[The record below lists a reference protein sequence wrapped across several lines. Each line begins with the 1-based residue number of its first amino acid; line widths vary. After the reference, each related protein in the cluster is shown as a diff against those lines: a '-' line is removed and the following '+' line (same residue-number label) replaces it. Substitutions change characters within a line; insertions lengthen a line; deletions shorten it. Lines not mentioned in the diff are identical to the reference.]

1 MLAWLTSPEN
11 RDTIVLVLPVLWAVV
26 AAVIALL
33 LYKTSESVLKGLAI
47 PGIKG
52 LRLAGS
58 AAIFV
63 VVFLLLRSSTDT
75 ASRPQ
80 GQVVAPAELT
90 NLRELAERVE
100 NDMVELNGCVATVD
114 AIEPCADKVQQ
125 ARGDA
130 HRLKQAIDLI
140 RGAAQRR

>member
-75 ASRPQ
+75 ASRPR

-125 ARGDA
+125 ARVDA

-140 RGAAQRR
+140 RGAAPGH